1 MYLLTEAEYLIY
13 TVCTVRVLL
22 MQGYYKYMYNIF
34 PILSMKYILVFLRGI
49 TRLHIINIFTYYS
62 QGAVVFGVGTILHA
76 ALGKFSTNFSS
87 FCDLSSCYQHNA
99 SKKVQNRW
107 AVN

>member
-1 MYLLTEAEYLIY
+1 
-13 TVCTVRVLL
+13 

-34 PILSMKYILVFLRGI
+34 PILSMKYILVFVRI
-49 TRLHIINIFTYYS
+49 TTRLCIINIIKMLTYYW

-76 ALGKFSTNFSS
+76 ALGKFSPNFSS